1 MFNEKERERVNRF
14 LSNQTFDCSAPMLG
28 LTNHDI
34 GFEYRFE
41 VVGERKMISVGEY
54 YMYAEVSVEI
64 LKIEEKI
71 KPLLKLMGEHFNN
84 SEMSK
89 SFFLEDWQFKHRLD
103 DCIGENLKYVNNG
116 DDIRIT
122 FNEIIMTDDLYDDIM
137 SKHK

>member
-1 MFNEKERERVNRF
+1 MFNEKEREQVNKF

-34 GFEYRFE
+34 GFEYRFD
-41 VVGERKMISVGEY
+41 
-54 YMYAEVSVEI
+54 AEVSVEI

-137 SKHK
+137 SKIK